1 LRFYR
6 IRYSGWVGPG
16 VALSRADAEVIGELV
31 ARLRAERDERAA
43 VAVER
48 LMQQALV
55 SPDPRSA
62 LAGYMTTGEAARL
75 IGVSAQTIKNWVDQG
90 RLVGSRVG
98 GRMLV
103 ARRSV
108 QMFFDSVGTAPE
120 PAEDED
126 VHRAEAD
133 DRELMESLPAGLP
146 DRVEALLDRQRA
158 GHELSASERTELRR
172 LAREG
177 TVAATRRTRAG
188 ISRRRP

>member
-1 LRFYR
+1 M
-6 IRYSGWVGPG
+6 
-16 VALSRADAEVIGELV
+16 ALSRADAEVIGELV
-31 ARLRAERDERAA
+31 ARLRAEHDERAA

-55 SPDPRSA
+55 SPDPRAA

-98 GRMLV
+98 GRILV

-108 QMFFDSVGTAPE
+108 QMFFDSLGTAAE
-120 PAEDED
+120 PPEDED
-126 VHRAEAD
+126 VEGAEAE
-133 DRELMESLPAGLP
+133 DRELMQSLPAGLAE
-146 DRVEALLDRQRA
+146 RVEALLDRQRA

-172 LAREG
+172 LARQA
-177 TVAATRRTRAG
+177 TAAATRRTRARIPLRHTG
-188 ISRRRP
+188 HA